1 MIIERHKLIGQKP
14 VIRRVQKVTKIEP
27 VKNGDYIMDE
37 KCPYKLEPNT
47 YDTVLAYCQSCQE
60 RIDIPIVHDKAAN
73 NQYQLV
79 SVPIILSDK
88 LDNYKVE
95 CINCGS
101 TNIIEKQNKIANY
114 DVFTVKIDCS
124 NMNKGTDSWYE
135 NDSSSSGD
143 GHPRKF

>member
-1 MIIERHKLIGQKP
+1 
-14 VIRRVQKVTKIEP
+14 
-27 VKNGDYIMDE
+27 MDE
-37 KCPYKLEPNT
+37 KCPYKLEPQDV
-47 YDTVLAYCQSCQE
+47 YDTVLAYCQSCSS
-60 RIDIPIVHDKAAN
+60 RMDIPVVHNEAAN

-79 SVPIILSDK
+79 SIPVALSAK
-88 LDNYKVE
+88 LDNYRVD

-114 DVFTVKIDCS
+114 DVFTIKLDCS
-124 NMNKGTDSWYE
+124 NIRCGTDSWYE

>member
-1 MIIERHKLIGQKP
+1 
-14 VIRRVQKVTKIEP
+14 
-27 VKNGDYIMDE
+27 MDE

-60 RIDIPIVHDKAAN
+60 RIDIPIVHNKAAN

-88 LDNYKVE
+88 LDNYKVY
-95 CINCGS
+95 CKNCGN
-101 TNIIEKQNKIANY
+101 TNIIEQQTKITNY
-114 DVFTVKIDCS
+114 HVFTIKLDCS

-135 NDSSSSGD
+135 NDSSSSDD